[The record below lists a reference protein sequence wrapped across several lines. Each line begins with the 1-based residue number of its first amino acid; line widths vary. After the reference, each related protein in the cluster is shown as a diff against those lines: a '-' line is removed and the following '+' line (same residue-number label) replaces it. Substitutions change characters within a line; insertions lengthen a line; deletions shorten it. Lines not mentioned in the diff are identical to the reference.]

1 MPTPKSGPPAPPPRR
16 VSWPTAALVAV
27 AVLIPLGVIG
37 VFAFTPPPLGK
48 PPELHASPVSHFPPA
63 SLLFDAQPLGTST
76 GYRPL
81 VTNVRIADLD
91 ADGRPDVLACDGR
104 RNRVLW
110 YRNKADGVWVE
121 APIGDELAC
130 PVGTAVVDLDK
141 DGDLDV
147 VVAVLGDIWPT
158 DARVGRVVWLENKGS
173 GNFTNRVL
181 LDHVRR
187 VSDVQAA
194 DLDGDGDVDL
204 AVAEYGYDRGCVLW
218 LENKGG
224 GAFADHLLLATQGPS
239 HVPLADYDGDGD
251 TDIAAL
257 VSQEHEEVWAFENDG
272 KGHFTPRVLHAF
284 TNFDLGSAGLV
295 AADLTGDGKP
305 ELVLSAGDN
314 LEVNGHFPQ
323 PWHGVYWFENRG
335 GWTFDVHQAAAV
347 GGVYAT
353 AVADFDSDGDR
364 DMVAACLFNDWR
376 TPGAA
381 SLVLLENDGRQQFTA
396 KQLADRP
403 IALATVTAG
412 DLNGDGKPDVVAG
425 CLNLSDPFDRGGRL
439 TLWLN
444 KGKRP

>member
-1 MPTPKSGPPAPPPRR
+1 M
-16 VSWPTAALVAV
+16 
-27 AVLIPLGVIG
+27 
-37 VFAFTPPPLGK
+37 
-48 PPELHASPVSHFPPA
+48 
-63 SLLFDAQPLGTST
+63 
-76 GYRPL
+76 
-81 VTNVRIADLD
+81 
-91 ADGRPDVLACDGR
+91 
-104 RNRVLW
+104 
-110 YRNKADGVWVE
+110 
-121 APIGDELAC
+121 
-130 PVGTAVVDLDK
+130 
-141 DGDLDV
+141 
-147 VVAVLGDIWPT
+147 
-158 DARVGRVVWLENKGS
+158 
-173 GNFTNRVL
+173 
-181 LDHVRR
+181 
-187 VSDVQAA
+187 
-194 DLDGDGDVDL
+194 
-204 AVAEYGYDRGCVLW
+204 
-218 LENKGG
+218 
-224 GAFADHLLLATQGPS
+224 
-239 HVPLADYDGDGD
+239 PLADYDGDGD

-272 KGHFTPRVLHAF
+272 TGHFTPQVLHAF